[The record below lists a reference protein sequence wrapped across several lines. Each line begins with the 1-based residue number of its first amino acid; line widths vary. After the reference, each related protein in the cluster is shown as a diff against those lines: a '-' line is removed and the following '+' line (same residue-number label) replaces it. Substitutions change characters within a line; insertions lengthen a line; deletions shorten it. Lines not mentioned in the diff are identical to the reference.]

1 MNKLIIDLDN
11 TIAGPM
17 TESYADC
24 QPNRAVI
31 DKIKTYKEMGFE
43 IAIHTARNMR
53 TYGGNVGRIN
63 VMTLPVI
70 TEWLDRHGVPY
81 DEIWVGKPWCGPE
94 GFYVDD
100 RALRPDEFASLTPVQ
115 IRRLLYG
122 RVSLNEAGL
131 EDAEGTGS

>member
-1 MNKLIIDLDN
+1 MNKLIMDLDN

-17 TESYADC
+17 SESYADC
-24 QPNRAVI
+24 QPNRPVI
-31 DKIKTYKEMGFE
+31 AKMKAYKDMGFE

-81 DEIWVGKPWCGPE
+81 DEIWLGKPWCGPE

-100 RALRPDEFASLTPVQ
+100 RALRPDEFATMTPNQ
-115 IRRLLYG
+115 IKHLLFG
-122 RVSLNEAGL
+122 QVSGSEDCRG
-131 EDAEGTGS
+131 DAEDTAP

>member
-11 TIAGPM
+11 TIAGPKV
-17 TESYADC
+17 ENYADC
-24 QPNRAVI
+24 RPNRPVI
-31 DKIKTYKEMGFE
+31 EKMKVYKEMGFD

-53 TYGGNVGRIN
+53 TYDGNVGRIN

-81 DEIWVGKPWCGPE
+81 DAIWVGKPWCGPG

-100 RALRPDEFASLTPVQ
+100 RALRPLEFASMTPDE
-115 IRRLLYG
+115 IEKLLNG
-122 RVSLNEAGL
+122 PVSGNEARDT
-131 EDAEGTGS
+131 EDTEL

>member
-1 MNKLIIDLDN
+1 MNKIIIDLDN
-11 TIAGPM
+11 TIAGPKR
-17 TESYADC
+17 ENYADC
-24 QPNRAVI
+24 QPNRPVI
-31 DKIKTYKEMGFE
+31 AQMKAYKEMGFE

-70 TEWLDRHGVPY
+70 TEWLDRYGVPY

-100 RALRPDEFASLTPVQ
+100 RALRPDEFASMTPDE
-115 IRRLLYG
+115 IRQLLAG
-122 RVSLNEAGL
+122 PVSGNESGDV
-131 EDAEGTGS
+131 ETTTS